1 MNKSVKIRA
10 NKKKTHKVKRLK
22 RSDCIW
28 SGKLKKKGRSGLPL
42 GSTKYKYRDFYIF
55 PFEIHNY
62 LNNKFIG
69 KINLKADNNYTL
81 IEDNTVKLVDAN
93 GSTFC
98 LRDASGEE
106 QGNLKIL
113 MKILDL
119 MGEGK
124 FVLKLKTID
133 TFENE
138 IKSEPEY
145 VFIPNSKTHIVY
157 NLKGL
162 QFEDSFYDYN
172 EQFQIIDK
180 DLNLD
185 DDTIEILGTNEKQGP
200 EIFVFKNDI
209 NLLSDFKKII
219 KLVRK
224 EEKLQR
230 IQEQEE
236 LQRIREQEELQR
248 IQEQEELQGDEGENQ
263 NSNKK

>member
-1 MNKSVKIRA
+1 MYKSLKIPTNK
-10 NKKKTHKVKRLK
+10 KKKTHKVKRLK

-28 SGKLKKKGRSGLPL
+28 SGKLKKKGRSGQPL

-69 KINLKADNNYTL
+69 RINLKADNNYTL
-81 IEDNTVKLVDAN
+81 IEGNTVKLVDAN

-145 VFIPNSKTHIVY
+145 VFIPNSKTYIVY
-157 NLKGL
+157 NLTGL
-162 QFEDSFYDYN
+162 QFEDSFYESN
-172 EQFQIIDK
+172 ERFQIIDK
-180 DLNLD
+180 GLNLD
-185 DDTIEILGTNEKQGP
+185 DDTIEILGTNQEQER

-219 KLVRK
+219 KRVRK
-224 EEKLQR
+224 EEEK
-230 IQEQEE
+230 
-236 LQRIREQEELQR
+236 LQRIREQEQLQR
-248 IQEQEELQGDEGENQ
+248 DQEEEN
-263 NSNKK
+263 NS

>member
-1 MNKSVKIRA
+1 MRKIQTLDKVSGSSVA
-10 NKKKTHKVKRLK
+10 T
-22 RSDCIW
+22 
-28 SGKLKKKGRSGLPL
+28 L

-69 KINLKADNNYTL
+69 RINLKADNNYTL
-81 IEDNTVKLVDAN
+81 IEGNTVKLVDAN

-106 QGNLKIL
+106 TGNLKIL

-119 MGEGK
+119 MSEGK
-124 FVLKLKTID
+124 FVLKLKTLDIR
-133 TFENE
+133 ENE

-157 NLKGL
+157 NLEGL
-162 QFEDSFYDYN
+162 QFEDSFYESN
-172 EQFQIIDK
+172 EQLQIIDK
-180 DLNLD
+180 QLNLD
-185 DDTIEILGTNEKQGP
+185 DDTIEIIGTNEEQEP
-200 EIFVFKNDI
+200 EIFVFRNDI

-219 KLVRK
+219 KRVRK
-224 EEKLQR
+224 EEQLQEEEQLQR
-230 IQEQEE
+230 EQEE
-236 LQRIREQEELQR
+236 LQRIREQEQLQR
-248 IQEQEELQGDEGENQ
+248 DQEEEQSQREQEELRETHKKNQ

>member
-1 MNKSVKIRA
+1 MDKSLKIRT
-10 NKKKTHKVKRLK
+10 NKKKKTHKVKRLK

-28 SGKLKKKGRSGLPL
+28 SGKLKKKGRSGQPL

-69 KINLKADNNYTL
+69 RINLKADNNYTL
-81 IEDNTVKLVDAN
+81 IEGNTVKLVDAN

-119 MGEGK
+119 MSEGK
-124 FVLKLKTID
+124 FILKLKTLD
-133 TFENE
+133 YFSRDE

-145 VFIPNSKTHIVY
+145 VFLPTSETYIVY
-157 NLKGL
+157 NLEGL
-162 QFEDSFYDYN
+162 QFEDSFYESN
-172 EQFQIIDK
+172 EQLQIIDK
-180 DLNLD
+180 ELNLD
-185 DDTIEILGTNEKQGP
+185 DDTIEIIGTNEEQDP

-219 KLVRK
+219 KRVRK
-224 EEKLQR
+224 E
-230 IQEQEE
+230 EE

-248 IQEQEELQGDEGENQ
+248 IQEEEELQRIQEE
-263 NSNKK
+263 

>member
-1 MNKSVKIRA
+1 MDKTLKIPTNKK
-10 NKKKTHKVKRLK
+10 KKKTHKVKRFK

-28 SGKLKKKGRSGLPL
+28 SGKLKKKGRSGRAL

-69 KINLKADNNYTL
+69 RINLKADNNYTL
-81 IEDNTVKLVDAN
+81 IKGNTVKLVDAN

-124 FVLKLKTID
+124 FILKLKTLD
-133 TFENE
+133 YFSRDE

-145 VFIPNSKTHIVY
+145 VFLPSSETYIVY
-157 NLKGL
+157 NLEGL
-162 QFEDSFYDYN
+162 QFEDSFYGSN
-172 EQFQIIDK
+172 EQLQIIDK
-180 DLNLD
+180 ELNLD
-185 DDTIEILGTNEKQGP
+185 DDTIEIIGTNEEQEP

-219 KLVRK
+219 KRVRK
-224 EEKLQR
+224 EEELQR
-230 IQEQEE
+230 IREEEELQREQEE
-236 LQRIREQEELQR
+236 LQRIREQEQLQ
-248 IQEQEELQGDEGENQ
+248 
-263 NSNKK
+263 